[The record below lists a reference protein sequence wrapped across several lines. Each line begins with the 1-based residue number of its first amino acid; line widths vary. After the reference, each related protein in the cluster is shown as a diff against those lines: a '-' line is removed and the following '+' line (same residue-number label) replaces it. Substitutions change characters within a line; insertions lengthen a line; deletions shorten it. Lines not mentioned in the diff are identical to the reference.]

1 MNHGRSARWHLRRA
15 RLYSSFGET
24 ERALGHEQ
32 RAWHH
37 ASRFGAGPI
46 SAKLEGISDARS
58 VPDKLTLHI
67 DGESHGHDLEIVG
80 AGGNNMVFA
89 INDGEVVRIT
99 RYPVPDSRR
108 SISEDSAAMAF
119 FLGQV
124 GVSPRVSATY
134 RFDCGRY
141 GQRMERYDF
150 SLRNAAIDP
159 TLLRNPWDLEAM
171 LIKLYVRAVEFVWCI
186 DTNDENVVARESHGG
201 LELRLIDTDLEFC
214 TPSMAPK
221 AELNTLD
228 PFYWVDKAIRT
239 GTDVKTAVAIGC
251 LLLHCTDAA
260 VKSNFDEHVTFLY
273 PRTTSILLKYIDSTG
288 NNRIAKLLERHTD
301 TNLFYIS
308 LRNFVMSALCQYED
322 KHSAERAPPSYV
334 MRVVSEQLRAAL
346 DAHSA
351 KHANQ
356 QPDSTSD
363 RKRVRDPDD
372 TSTDARKPRLTKTT
386 DVIEP
391 RTERPE
397 TSDPGDKHGSG
408 SRCILS

>member
-1 MNHGRSARWHLRRA
+1 MSHIRSARWHLRRA
-15 RLYSSFGET
+15 RLYSSFGER

-46 SAKLEGISDARS
+46 SAKLDGISDEWS
-58 VPDKLTLHI
+58 VPDKLTIHI
-67 DGESHGHDLEIVG
+67 DGERHGHDLEMVG

-99 RYPVPDSRR
+99 RYPVPYSRK
-108 SISEDSAAMAF
+108 SISEQSAAMAF
-119 FLGQV
+119 SLGEV
-124 GVSPRVSATY
+124 DVSPRVSAMY

-150 SLRNAAIDP
+150 SLRNAAIKP
-159 TLLRNPWDLEAM
+159 TLLRKPWELEAM
-171 LIKLYVRAVEFVWCI
+171 LIKLYVRAVEFIWCI
-186 DTNDENVVARESHGG
+186 DTNDENVVGRESDRG

-214 TPSMAPK
+214 TRSLDSTT
-221 AELNTLD
+221 ELSTLN
-228 PFYWVDKAIRT
+228 PFYWVDNAIQKR
-239 GTDVKTAVAIGC
+239 TDVKTAVAIGC

-260 VKSNFDEHVTFLY
+260 VKSNFEEHVTFLY
-273 PRTTSILLKYIDSTG
+273 PQTTSILLKYIDSTG
-288 NNRIAKLLERHTD
+288 NNRIARLLERHKNKD
-301 TNLFYIS
+301 RFYIS
-308 LRNFVMSALCQYED
+308 LRNFVKPALFQYDEESSA
-322 KHSAERAPPSYV
+322 PSYV
-334 MRVVSEQLRAAL
+334 MRVASEQLRAAL
-346 DAHSA
+346 DAHPA

-363 RKRVRDPDD
+363 RKRGRDPED
-372 TSTDARKPRLTKTT
+372 TSTDERKSRLTMTT

-391 RTERPE
+391 RPMEHPE
-397 TSDPGDKHGSG
+397 TSDPGDKPGSG